1 MYIPDY
7 LRLAISKVRQQTGI
21 YSVTR
26 IIQALDSCETLSFH
40 MYGQKANPAEKMSV
54 FKENGYVWME
64 PKICITPSDCHFY
77 LPKCDAKIK

>member
-40 MYGQKANPAEKMSV
+40 MYGQKANPAEKNV
-54 FKENGYVWME
+54 RFQRKWIRVDG
-64 PKICITPSDCHFY
+64 
-77 LPKCDAKIK
+77 A